1 MVLTISPAMANAFA
15 ESAGSDD
22 AKEGA
27 VFGNN
32 FFMGFLPETFSQQY
46 ANFARSEL
54 RAKIS

>member
-1 MVLTISPAMANAFA
+1 MANAFA